1 MYRRYIALAL
11 ATVVLV
17 SLISGCAAPKAVET
31 PAEET
36 TASVKGY
43 KFGFLAGSV
52 DPFYAE
58 MERDALAA
66 AERLGI
72 ELIFQI
78 PSVWDPTLQ
87 TEMLD
92 ALVSRGDLDLIIIV
106 PVDTNAMIEPMKRAY
121 DAGIPLITVDA
132 PLGDGDYSEG
142 PDSFVLSYIGSD
154 NYVGGWIA
162 GQEMD
167 RVLGGTGKVYIQN
180 YDPGYEPTMFREN
193 GFRDYIE
200 QNTSI
205 EIVGVDYN
213 LAEPERAE
221 QQTSALLQR
230 ERDLAGIFCTDCY
243 ATQGASLALKN
254 AGMDKQVTVI
264 GMDQP
269 TPVTREQL
277 ETGVLG
283 SMIAQRPG
291 EMAYFAMMFG
301 IAYLDGYDDLPKIV
315 RTSWTA
321 ITPENLK
328 DPDIATLFEEQ

>member
-1 MYRRYIALAL
+1 MSRRCVTLTLI
-11 ATVVLV
+11 VVMLV
-17 SLISGCAAPKAVET
+17 SLVAGCAAPQVEEG
-31 PAEET
+31 AAGET
-36 TASVKGY
+36 GASAKRY

-58 MERDALAA
+58 MERDAMAA
-66 AERLGI
+66 AELLGI
-72 ELIFQI
+72 DLIFQI
-78 PSVWDPTLQ
+78 PSEWEPTLQ

-92 ALVSRGDLDLIIIV
+92 ALVARGDLDLIIIV
-106 PVDTNAMIEPMKRAY
+106 PVDTNAMIEPMKRAH

-132 PLGDGDYSEG
+132 PLDDGDYSEG
-142 PDSFVLSYIGSD
+142 PDSFVISYIGSD
-154 NYVGGWIA
+154 NYLGGWIS
-162 GQEMD
+162 GQEME
-167 RVLGGTGKVYIQN
+167 RVLGGQGKVYIQN
-180 YDPGYEPTMFREN
+180 YDPGYEPTMLREN

-200 QNTSI
+200 QNTAI
-205 EIVGVDYN
+205 EIVGTDFN

-254 AGMDKQVTVI
+254 AGMDQQVTVI

-269 TPVTREQL
+269 TPVTKEQL
-277 ETGVLG
+277 EKNVLG

-301 IAYLDGYDDLPKIV
+301 IAYLDGYDDLPKLV

-321 ITPENLK
+321 ITPGDLE
-328 DPDIATLFEEQ
+328 DPGIAKLFEE